1 VCGWWSPD
9 GGRLPES
16 ARGQSERTPAV
27 SIVGRLPPTVCHGR
41 AHSASASLPEALLE
55 AGDAHATGEI
65 MYEFVGRER
74 FCEIFK
80 GRAVMVP
87 ELPAG
92 RSRVLAHTANKTA
105 GRDDASLRTK
115 SEYLA
120 LFDLL
125 MAHVPPAAS
134 TELRLL
140 DEAGRPTAAAR
151 VIEDYI
157 AASRGKPEF
166 FDADMYMFHVTGFQ
180 PGHGVLTEPVKP
192 GHGARLD
199 VWRTDPAHHRHI
211 PDPHQQ
217 GTLFS
222 TRAFLLKNSGN
233 RTLRAPKRSWRIIL
247 EGAGSDNRL
256 AGMTRINLKA
266 MYNDPS
272 QMREA
277 LAWRLFGLADV
288 AAHVCEAGLRRNLP
302 RPVFGH

>member
-1 VCGWWSPD
+1 
-9 GGRLPES
+9 
-16 ARGQSERTPAV
+16 
-27 SIVGRLPPTVCHGR
+27 
-41 AHSASASLPEALLE
+41 
-55 AGDAHATGEI
+55 

-211 PDPHQQ
+211 PDPTSRERCSAR
-217 GTLFS
+217 G
-222 TRAFLLKNSGN
+222 
-233 RTLRAPKRSWRIIL
+233 
-247 EGAGSDNRL
+247 
-256 AGMTRINLKA
+256 
-266 MYNDPS
+266 PS
-272 QMREA
+272 
-277 LAWRLFGLADV
+277 
-288 AAHVCEAGLRRNLP
+288 C
-302 RPVFGH
+302 

>member
-1 VCGWWSPD
+1 MEGGCLSRHAVRAN
-9 GGRLPES
+9 GRLLYLSS
-16 ARGQSERTPAV
+16 AVCLQRYVTDARTPRA
-27 SIVGRLPPTVCHGR
+27 PVCPKR
-41 AHSASASLPEALLE
+41 CWKLE
-55 AGDAHATGEI
+55 TRTPQGEI

-140 DEAGRPTAAAR
+140 DEVGRPTAVAR

-166 FDADMYMFHVTGFQ
+166 FDADMYMFHI
-180 PGHGVLTEPVKP
+180 
-192 GHGARLD
+192 
-199 VWRTDPAHHRHI
+199 TDSS
-211 PDPHQQ
+211 Q
-217 GTLFS
+217 GTACLQS
-222 TRAFLLKNSGN
+222 R
-233 RTLRAPKRSWRIIL
+233 
-247 EGAGSDNRL
+247 
-256 AGMTRINLKA
+256 
-266 MYNDPS
+266 
-272 QMREA
+272 
-277 LAWRLFGLADV
+277 
-288 AAHVCEAGLRRNLP
+288 
-302 RPVFGH
+302 